1 MNNLKIIFA
10 PRAKQCLAEI
20 ADYLYQQDLSKPFV
34 LKYLKQFNTWL
45 NKVLIQFPE
54 SGTPMPEFEA
64 EYAENIRRIVYQ
76 KYSFI
81 YRIKKNNIEIL
92 TIYRENL
99 P

>member
-1 MNNLKIIFA
+1 MSDTKIIFS
-10 PRAKQCLAEI
+10 PRAKQRLAEI
-20 ADYLYQQDLSKPFV
+20 ADYLYQQDLSKAFV

-45 NKVLIQFPE
+45 HKVLIQFPE

-64 EYAENIRRIVYQ
+64 EYGKNIRRIAYQ
-76 KYSFI
+76 KYSFV